1 VKVLQSYIEDR
12 WVDGAGEGTT
22 IADAA
27 TGAAV
32 ARASSV
38 GLDLGAALRHA
49 RTVGGPALRAMTFAQ
64 RGALLDR
71 MAKVLHA
78 GREELIDISRQGGT
92 TRGDGK
98 FDIDGAAGTL
108 AWYAALGAR
117 LGDRTYLLDGEPE
130 KILRSARFVGQ
141 HLFVPRQGVAVH
153 INAFNFPAWGMAEK
167 AAVALL
173 AGVPVLSKPATATA
187 PLAEAIVRR
196 WVASA
201 ELPAGV
207 FSLLVGSAGDLLDHL
222 GPQDL
227 VAFTGSGET
236 ARAIRS
242 HPQVLALG
250 VPVNI
255 EADSLNASI
264 LGPDVEAGSD
274 TFQMFVSDVARDMT
288 QKTGQKCTAVRR
300 VFVPHARLP
309 EVVDAI
315 VDRLAAVTVGDPE
328 AKSTTMGPTSSA
340 AQQRSVVA
348 GVAALEAGGARV
360 VWRGDAPNGG
370 SFVAPVL
377 LQHDGGID
385 AGPVHDHEVFGPV
398 ATLLPWPGDAAEVVA
413 SVARGGGGLVA
424 SLYSDDPAWAGE
436 VVLGLAPW
444 HGRIHWGSRK
454 VFDQSPG
461 PGTVLP
467 NLTHGG
473 PGKAG
478 GGEELGGERGLRWYW
493 QRCAVQGD
501 RGLLERVLGVPVA
514 KT

>member
-1 VKVLQSYIEDR
+1 
-12 WVDGAGEGTT
+12 
-22 IADAA
+22 
-27 TGAAV
+27 
-32 ARASSV
+32 
-38 GLDLGAALRHA
+38 
-49 RTVGGPALRAMTFAQ
+49 
-64 RGALLDR
+64 
-71 MAKVLHA
+71 
-78 GREELIDISRQGGT
+78 
-92 TRGDGK
+92 
-98 FDIDGAAGTL
+98 
-108 AWYAALGAR
+108 
-117 LGDRTYLLDGEPE
+117 
-130 KILRSARFVGQ
+130 
-141 HLFVPRQGVAVH
+141 
-153 INAFNFPAWGMAEK
+153 
-167 AAVALL
+167 
-173 AGVPVLSKPATATA
+173 
-187 PLAEAIVRR
+187 
-196 WVASA
+196 
-201 ELPAGV
+201 
-207 FSLLVGSAGDLLDHL
+207 
-222 GPQDL
+222 
-227 VAFTGSGET
+227 
-236 ARAIRS
+236 
-242 HPQVLALG
+242 
-250 VPVNI
+250 
-255 EADSLNASI
+255 
-264 LGPDVEAGSD
+264 
-274 TFQMFVSDVARDMT
+274 MT